1 MKTNA
6 TILRNSSDYK
16 GCAIKKS
23 RTEKLKSNPNR
34 VNQRLK
40 TDNSTQ
46 NLKSDNKDGQKAKAT
61 KDFNTALELILPEL
75 ESLPSKVLHHPAKDF
90 ASLALSSAMAVK
102 HSCEILTNLKID
114 SHIHDSANFKFKIQG
129 SKNVLKNKE
138 FIKIASE
145 TDDKVKEFKEYLKL
159 QIIDSQAV
167 ENKECIAKLQRTVF
181 HNTLHFC
188 NICVRFFSSLFRIN
202 SNSNEK
208 AISQIH

>member
-6 TILRNSSDYK
+6 TVLHNSSDYK

-75 ESLPSKVLHHPAKDF
+75 ESLPSKVLHHPAKDL
-90 ASLALSSAMAVK
+90 ASLALSSAIAVK
-102 HSCEILTNLKID
+102 HSCEILNNLKTD
-114 SHIHDSANFKFKIQG
+114 SHIPDSANFKFKIQG

-138 FIKIASE
+138 FNTIASE
-145 TDDKVKEFKEYLKL
+145 TE
-159 QIIDSQAV
+159 
-167 ENKECIAKLQRTVF
+167 
-181 HNTLHFC
+181 
-188 NICVRFFSSLFRIN
+188 
-202 SNSNEK
+202 
-208 AISQIH
+208 